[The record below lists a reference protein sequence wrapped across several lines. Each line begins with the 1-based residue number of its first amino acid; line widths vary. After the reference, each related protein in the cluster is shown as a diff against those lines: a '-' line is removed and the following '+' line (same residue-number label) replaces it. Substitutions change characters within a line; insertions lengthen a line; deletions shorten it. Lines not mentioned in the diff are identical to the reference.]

1 MSRRRYECINED
13 NKRLEHSIETINNV
27 GTNAN
32 EDTMK
37 HKMVLRVFEY
47 CNMFISM
54 FGIYFLWIISHY
66 ICSHLYIHVCV
77 PATIFGFISSPFVA
91 TAPHCQALRWVIYQ
105 GGNSIIAMWFV
116 TVTWVV
122 RYYMIPIKSA

>member
-1 MSRRRYECINED
+1 MSRRRYGSMFED
-13 NKRLEHSIETINNV
+13 NKQNDTHIETVDKTEPDIINK
-27 GTNAN
+27 
-32 EDTMK
+32 DTK
-37 HKMVLRVFEY
+37 NKWLLYLFEY
-47 CNMFISM
+47 YNMVVSM

-66 ICSHLYIHVCV
+66 ISSHLYTHVCV

-116 TVTWVV
+116 TGTWVM